1 VVVDMWLRSPEH
13 RAILLSPL
21 YRFVGIGRARG
32 RFMGHSD
39 ADIWTA
45 DWGHR

>member
-1 VVVDMWLRSPEH
+1 MHSPEH

-21 YRFVGIGRARG
+21 YRLVGIGRAQG
-32 RFMGHSD
+32 RFMGHAD
-39 ADIWTA
+39 AEVWTA